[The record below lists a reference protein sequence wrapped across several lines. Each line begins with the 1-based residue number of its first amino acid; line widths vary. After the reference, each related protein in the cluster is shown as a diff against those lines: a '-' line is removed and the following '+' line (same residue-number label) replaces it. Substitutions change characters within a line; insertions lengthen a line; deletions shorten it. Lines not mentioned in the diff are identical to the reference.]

1 MNYIIHV
8 PLNYKVIL
16 IYTLNVFFLSCSLSK
31 LRLCCVHDKKNVYTE
46 STNTFICQFAIL
58 FKMSKLIHLP
68 LNLVRTDHEILF
80 LNSKLF
86 LKLSFI

>member
-1 MNYIIHV
+1 MYCSYLFLYQSSDYVVCMIKKMFILNQQIHLYANL
-8 PLNYKVIL
+8 PY
-16 IYTLNVFFLSCSLSK
+16 
-31 LRLCCVHDKKNVYTE
+31 
-46 STNTFICQFAIL
+46 QL

-86 LKLSFI
+86 LKLSLI

>member
-1 MNYIIHV
+1 MYCSY
-8 PLNYKVIL
+8 L
-16 IYTLNVFFLSCSLSK
+16 FLYQSSDYVVCMI
-31 LRLCCVHDKKNVYTE
+31 KKVYTE
-46 STNTFICQFAIL
+46 STNTFICKFAIF

-68 LNLVRTDHEILF
+68 LNLVRTDHEVLF

>member
-1 MNYIIHV
+1 MYCSY
-8 PLNYKVIL
+8 L
-16 IYTLNVFFLSCSLSK
+16 FLYQSSDYVVCMI
-31 LRLCCVHDKKNVYTE
+31 KKNVYTE
-46 STNTFICQFAIL
+46 STNTFICKFAIL

-68 LNLVRTDHEILF
+68 LNLVRTDHEVLF

>member
-1 MNYIIHV
+1 MYCSY
-8 PLNYKVIL
+8 L
-16 IYTLNVFFLSCSLSK
+16 FLYQSSDYVVCMI
-31 LRLCCVHDKKNVYTE
+31 RKNVYTE

-68 LNLVRTDHEILF
+68 LNLVRTDHEVLF

-86 LKLSFI
+86 LKLSLI